1 MTLILPIYQF
11 QSNFPYLRPG
21 GDYEFSDYPSPL
33 HVQRHMAKC
42 QLNHDFG
49 SSSGSG
55 SGSGQSSPQGSQ
67 SSSQKDQS
75 SRKGSSSSSSVEIL
89 DPIDIIRRSQSR
101 SPSIVEVPVIRP
113 GNFEDF
119 YLRQNQ
125 EPDFLPNPV
134 SGNEIFIENT
144 PQSIEIFID
153 DEASTSTGRRNGK
166 GRPAGRPEACLKKK
180 SKEKDGAPVQKKTRY
195 IIWVSQTFDLKFHH

>member
-11 QSNFPYLRPG
+11 KSNFPYLRPG

-33 HVQRHMAKC
+33 HIERHFAKC
-42 QLNHDFG
+42 LLNHDFG
-49 SSSGSG
+49 STSGSG

-67 SSSQKDQS
+67 SSSQRGQ

-101 SPSIVEVPVIRP
+101 SPSIVEVPIIRP

-144 PQSIEIFID
+144 PQSIETPKSID
-153 DEASTSTGRRNGK
+153 K
-166 GRPAGRPEACLKKK
+166 
-180 SKEKDGAPVQKKTRY
+180 QKPNRTKTK
-195 IIWVSQTFDLKFHH
+195 INQQVNQNQ

>member
-101 SPSIVEVPVIRP
+101 SPSIVEVLVIRP

-166 GRPAGRPEACLKKK
+166 GRPTGRPEACLKKK
-180 SKEKDGAPVQKKTRY
+180 SNEKDGAPASKKQKIYNMGK
-195 IIWVSQTFDLKFHH
+195 SNF

>member
-1 MTLILPIYQF
+1 
-11 QSNFPYLRPG
+11 
-21 GDYEFSDYPSPL
+21 
-33 HVQRHMAKC
+33 MAKC

-144 PQSIEIFID
+144 WP
-153 DEASTSTGRRNGK
+153 
-166 GRPAGRPEACLKKK
+166 CLDAK
-180 SKEKDGAPVQKKTRY
+180 AR
-195 IIWVSQTFDLKFHH
+195 F

>member
-42 QLNHDFG
+42 QLNHDF
-49 SSSGSG
+49 GSG

-166 GRPAGRPEACLKKK
+166 GRPTGRPEACLKKK
-180 SKEKDGAPVQKKTRY
+180 SNEKDGAPASKKQKIYNMGK
-195 IIWVSQTFDLKFHH
+195 SNF